1 MPLSLSININ
11 PGYQLTGATG
21 CGGSLSGTGYQINA
35 VTANCVVSLSFAAV
49 QFKVTALASSG
60 GLVSPTEQTVSYG
73 GKASFALT
81 PDAGYQL
88 DSVTGCEGSL
98 TGLQFET
105 APIYADCQLSA
116 TFAAIPAPE
125 VAGPE
130 RFLVQAHHGDLL
142 ISADAVA
149 GAVSYN
155 LYLATEAGLTKENYQ
170 SKAEGKK
177 LDGLQLPYVVTGL
190 DKAKNY
196 YVVLTA
202 VTAQTESAESKE
214 LSSYPVFKKIG
225 GLNDTGIGR
234 CFNLVLSSAC
244 PVAGFPGQDA
254 ESGRDYAAQTGQL
267 VKQGT
272 GSAGFDFTKLGS
284 DGKPLF
290 IQHLAVERSAGSE
303 SAGTQWHSVRDN
315 VTGLVWLYIDS
326 ASGLKGTYTWCNP
339 DSASNGGNAGVAN
352 GGQCLDA
359 PCDTNHLIESANLQA
374 LGGFSD
380 WRLPSFQELVSI
392 NDRVGYASP
401 GGPARRDPQLFFSWY
416 LMAVPSSTSVAAS
429 PDQIKTDFGTATKT
443 TVFNGVVLVREDLQ

>member
-1 MPLSLSININ
+1 M
-11 PGYQLTGATG
+11 
-21 CGGSLSGTGYQINA
+21 
-35 VTANCVVSLSFAAV
+35 
-49 QFKVTALASSG
+49 
-60 GLVSPTEQTVSYG
+60 
-73 GKASFALT
+73 
-81 PDAGYQL
+81 
-88 DSVTGCEGSL
+88 
-98 TGLQFET
+98 
-105 APIYADCQLSA
+105 
-116 TFAAIPAPE
+116 
-125 VAGPE
+125 
-130 RFLVQAHHGDLL
+130 
-142 ISADAVA
+142 
-149 GAVSYN
+149 
-155 LYLATEAGLTKENYQ
+155 
-170 SKAEGKK
+170 
-177 LDGLQLPYVVTGL
+177 PYVVTGL

-202 VTAQTESAESKE
+202 VTVQTESAESKE

-290 IQHLAVERSAGSE
+290 IQHLAVDRSAGSE

-326 ASGLKGTYTWCNP
+326 ASGLKGTYTWYNP